1 MIVVVIIVL
10 LTVVIA
16 VVSATVYTNKKK
28 EKEQKYY
35 IAAGNIYKE
44 DYLNYSLQ
52 NPFDENLEYSKPAD
66 QKTMIYLKCLHKK
79 NKMEYVF
86 DPNKKI
92 IIGRDQKKCNLF
104 INEASVS
111 KTHCCIFAM
120 GFDVYLQD
128 IGSANGTMVCKGL
141 FNNVLISNNEMIQL
155 ESGDIIKIG
164 SNEFKVTLFFYDVTV
179 M

>member
-52 NPFDENLEYSKPAD
+52 NPLDENLEYSKPAD
-66 QKTMIYLKCLHKK
+66 QKTMRFRNRCFIY
-79 NKMEYVF
+79 
-86 DPNKKI
+86 KKI
-92 IIGRDQKKCNLF
+92 TFFLISTNNYLF
-104 INEASVS
+104 IWIKN
-111 KTHCCIFAM
+111 IFHFIFLMKA
-120 GFDVYLQD
+120 F
-128 IGSANGTMVCKGL
+128 
-141 FNNVLISNNEMIQL
+141 
-155 ESGDIIKIG
+155 
-164 SNEFKVTLFFYDVTV
+164 
-179 M
+179 

>member
-1 MIVVVIIVL
+1 MKHLFLKRIVV
-10 LTVVIA
+10 
-16 VVSATVYTNKKK
+16 
-28 EKEQKYY
+28 
-35 IAAGNIYKE
+35 
-44 DYLNYSLQ
+44 
-52 NPFDENLEYSKPAD
+52 F
-66 QKTMIYLKCLHKK
+66 
-79 NKMEYVF
+79 
-86 DPNKKI
+86 
-92 IIGRDQKKCNLF
+92 
-104 INEASVS
+104 
-111 KTHCCIFAM
+111 FAM